1 MVYILNIKNSQNL
14 IIRNKLLNKTGEIF
28 KYLNIKYLNISL
40 YQRRYVESK

>member
-14 IIRNKLLNKTGEIF
+14 IIRNKLPNKTGEIF
-28 KYLNIKYLNISL
+28 KQTL